1 MTPNGFNFDLSD
13 FFMGKGSVIP
23 RFFMGKGP
31 VIPRFFMGKGP
42 VIPRFFMGKGHVIP
56 RFFMLNNLKTK
67 FCIKNENLYERS
79 NF

>member
-1 MTPNGFNFDLSD
+1 MTPNGFNFDLSE

-42 VIPRFFMGKGHVIP
+42 VIPRFFM
-56 RFFMLNNLKTK
+56 LNNLKTK